1 MKMVLV
7 FDTDDADGMRTSMK
21 MMQTILR
28 DYSSQWNESDPKF
41 GKIEFIKMLRDVS
54 AYNEI
59 QEDRGQDITSLRH
72 FKRFMEEVWKQK
84 QNGGYYQT
92 QWKNPQE

>member
-7 FDTDDADGMRTSMK
+7 FDTDDAEGMRSSMK
-21 MMQTILR
+21 IMQTILR
-28 DYSSQWNESDPKF
+28 DYSSQWNQSDPTF
-41 GKIEFIKMLRDVS
+41 GKIEFIKMLRDLS
-54 AYNEI
+54 AYNDI
-59 QEDRGQDITSLRH
+59 QKDRGHDTTTLVH

-92 QWKNPQE
+92 QWRKPQ

>member
-7 FDTDDADGMRTSMK
+7 FDTDDAEGMRSSMK
-21 MMQTILR
+21 IMQTILR
-28 DYSSQWNESDPKF
+28 DYSSKWNESDPKF
-41 GKIEFIKMLRDVS
+41 GKIEFIKMLRDLQ
-54 AYNEI
+54 AYNDI
-59 QEDRGQDITSLRH
+59 QKDRGHDTTTLVH

-92 QWKNPQE
+92 QWRKSQ